1 MLNNIYSKTKEKME
15 KTVNFLLEDF
25 KTVRSGRA
33 NPSLVEDISIEY
45 YGNKTPLKQM
55 ASITSPE
62 SKLIV
67 IQPWDL
73 SAMSDIE
80 KALLSSDIGVTPSND
95 GKIIRLS
102 FPALNEEQRNN
113 LAKIIHKKGE
123 DSKISLRNIRRDS
136 MHEVERE
143 EKDKNISEDDTD
155 RAKKEIQKFIDE
167 YTNKIENLIK
177 RKSEEIME
185 V

>member
-1 MLNNIYSKTKEKME
+1 MLENINKQTNEKME
-15 KTVNFLLEDF
+15 KSLHHLMEDF

-33 NPSLVEDISIEY
+33 NPSLVENIVVEY

-55 ASITSPE
+55 SSITSPE

-67 IQPWDL
+67 IQPWDQ
-73 SAMSDIE
+73 SVMGDVE
-80 KALLSSDIGVTPSND
+80 KAILSSDIGVTPSND
-95 GKIIRLS
+95 GRVIRLA

-113 LAKIIHKKGE
+113 LAKIVHKKGE
-123 DSKISLRNIRRDS
+123 DSKVSVRNIRRDS
-136 MHEVERE
+136 IQDIDKA
-143 EKDKNISEDDTD
+143 EKDKNISEDEAE
-155 RAKKEIQKFIDE
+155 RGKKEIQKFTDDYIKKIDD
-167 YTNKIENLIK
+167 IIK